1 VSQRGTVPVMHE
13 GHGVSTGSAA
23 ETRESAV
30 RTKTH
35 PRPRPRR
42 RRSGRNLLGLVA
54 RYLAMAFA
62 VLAVATPLLWQL
74 STALKGR
81 TEAVVGF
88 PPTFLPMHP
97 TFDNFLRVF
106 TDVPMARYFAN
117 SAAIAAMGVVTNC
130 VLATTAGYALARMTF
145 RGRNAYFAALL
156 ATVVLPFEV
165 ILVSVFLIV
174 RQVGLY
180 DTLLGVV
187 APHAV
192 TVFGI
197 FVMRQAF
204 IVVPRELDEAAWMDG
219 ANEWQLFRHICLP
232 AVRGSL
238 AVIAVFS
245 FIDQWDQFLWPLIA
259 LRSPDNYPV
268 TVGLQFLSGTFSAD
282 QRVIAAGTILALA
295 PPMLVFLFM
304 QRFFFR
310 GIGEGSLKG

>member
-1 VSQRGTVPVMHE
+1 MTAGAA
-13 GHGVSTGSAA
+13 SATQDR
-23 ETRESAV
+23 ETARA
-30 RTKTH
+30 KL
-35 PRPRPRR
+35 PRPAPRR
-42 RRSGRNLLGLVA
+42 RRGRRHVLGLVG
-54 RYLAMAFA
+54 RYLAMTFA
-62 VLAVATPLLWQL
+62 VLVVITPLLWQL

-88 PPTFLPMHP
+88 PPTFLPAHP

-106 TDVPMARYFAN
+106 ADVPMARYFLN
-117 SAAIAAMGVVTNC
+117 SSAIAAMGVLSNC
-130 VLATTAGYALARMTF
+130 VLATTAGYALARMRF
-145 RGRNAYFAALL
+145 RGRDAYFGALV

-174 RQVGLY
+174 RQIGLY
-180 DTLLGVV
+180 DSLLGVV

-204 IVVPRELDEAAWMDG
+204 VVIPRELDEAAWMDG
-219 ANEWQLFRHICLP
+219 ANEWRLFRDVCLP
-232 AVRGSL
+232 AVRGPL
-238 AVIAVFS
+238 AVVAVFS

-295 PPMLVFLFM
+295 PPMLVFLVM

>member
-1 VSQRGTVPVMHE
+1 VLGMV
-13 GHGVSTGSAA
+13 
-23 ETRESAV
+23 
-30 RTKTH
+30 
-35 PRPRPRR
+35 
-42 RRSGRNLLGLVA
+42 GRYA
-54 RYLAMAFA
+54 AMAVA

-88 PPTFLPMHP
+88 PPTFLPAHP

-106 TDVPMARYFAN
+106 ADVPMARYFAN
-117 SAAIAAMGVVTNC
+117 SAVIATLGVLSNC
-130 VLATTAGYALARMTF
+130 VLATTAGYALARMRF
-145 RGRNAYFAALL
+145 RGRNAYFGALL

-174 RQVGLY
+174 RQIGLY
-180 DTLLGVV
+180 DTLVGVV

-204 IVVPRELDEAAWMDG
+204 IVIPRELDEAAWMDG
-219 ANEWQLFRHICLP
+219 AGEWQLFRHICLP

-238 AVIAVFS
+238 AVVAVFS

-295 PPMLVFLFM
+295 PPMVVFLFM
-304 QRFFFR
+304 QRYFFR